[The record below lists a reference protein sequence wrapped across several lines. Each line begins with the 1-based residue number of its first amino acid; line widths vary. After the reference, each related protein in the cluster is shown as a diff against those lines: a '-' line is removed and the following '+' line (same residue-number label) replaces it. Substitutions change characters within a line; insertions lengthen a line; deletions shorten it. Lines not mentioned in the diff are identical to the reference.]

1 MKIIVNKELSIDEL
15 VSTSMDILCL
25 ISPLNKLN
33 NSEKKVV
40 AELWKSYYNYRGLDV
55 KDRDRLVFDY
65 DSKMKICTKLD
76 ISEAFLNNI
85 FHSLRKKEIMVG
97 KTLKIVPPIE
107 ENNQI
112 HFNFT
117 LKQDDGTNI

>member
-1 MKIIVNKELSIDEL
+1 MKVIVNKELTIDEL

-25 ISPLNKLN
+25 MPPLNKLN

-40 AELWKSYYNYRGLDV
+40 AELWKSYYKYRGLDV
-55 KDRDRLVFDY
+55 KSRDRLVFDY
-65 DSKMKICTKLD
+65 DSKMEICTKLN

-85 FHSLRKKEIMVG
+85 FCELRKKGIMVG

-107 ENNQI
+107 EDNQI

-117 LKQDDGTNI
+117 LKKDVGTNL